1 MKAMA
6 PTFRWNETP
15 RMRWRAIGLS
25 NYIRRFVLSCFIFTA
40 VGAILTLFINIRSG
54 PDWWHTHTVLD
65 LILLPVICL
74 LFRVA
79 MELFPG
85 TVRIWDG
92 MLSLNRPLERGYW
105 SLRMCRVVSCVP
117 ICGVLRM
124 DVEVP
129 RGGRQDFKKT
139 IMIVVRLKDADVV
152 RSILQAN
159 GMSMASPL
167 GNE

>member
-1 MKAMA
+1 M
-6 PTFRWNETP
+6 
-15 RMRWRAIGLS
+15 GLR
-25 NYIRRFVLSCFIFTA
+25 NYIRRFALSCFVFTA
-40 VGAILTLFINIRSG
+40 VGAILTLFIDIRSG
-54 PDWWHTHTVLD
+54 PDWWHTHTVWD
-65 LILLPVICL
+65 LTLLPVICL

-85 TVRIWDG
+85 TVRVWDG

-105 SLRMCRVVSCVP
+105 SLRMCRVVSCVT

-129 RGGRQDFKKT
+129 RGGRQGLKKT

-159 GMSMASPL
+159 GVSMVCDL
-167 GNE
+167 GK